1 MRTSI
6 LFTLTG
12 PDRVGVV
19 EEVTSVL
26 LGLDAN
32 IESSRMARLGG
43 EFAILMLLD
52 MPAEKTSQLESA
64 FSSLA
69 GQGYQLTAK
78 PTSRVEATGRPYR
91 VEVRGADHEGIIRQI
106 AKGLAESG
114 VNMESVETGTSQA
127 PNTGTLLFTMSAL
140 VAVPETVE
148 DSDWISALMDAGEA
162 SGVDVEVSEA

>member
-12 PDRVGVV
+12 PDRVGIV
-19 EEVTSVL
+19 EEVTGVL

-32 IESSRMARLGG
+32 VESSRMARLGG

-69 GQGYQLTAK
+69 AQGYQLAAK
-78 PTSRVEATGRPYR
+78 PTSRVETTGRPYR

-114 VNMESVETGTSQA
+114 VNIESVETGTSQA
-127 PNTGTLLFTMSAL
+127 PNTGTPLFTMSAL
-140 VAVPETVE
+140 VAVPESVE
-148 DSDWISALMDAGEA
+148 DSDWISTLMDAGEA